1 MDVKQAVVKHFEAKN
16 AEVLVRYKLYTMA
29 VVGVGDHSNIVEEAI
44 NALNDYDHAN
54 SCLETIKDVG

>member
-1 MDVKQAVVKHFEAKN
+1 MDVKQAVVKHFEAKK
-16 AEVLVRYKLYTMA
+16 AEALVRYQLYTMA

-54 SCLETIKDVG
+54 SCLETMNDVG